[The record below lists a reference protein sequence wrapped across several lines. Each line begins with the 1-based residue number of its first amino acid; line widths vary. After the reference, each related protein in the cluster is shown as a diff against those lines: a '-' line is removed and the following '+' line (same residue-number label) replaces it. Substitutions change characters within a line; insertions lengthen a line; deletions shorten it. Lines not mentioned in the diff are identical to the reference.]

1 MKKYLFLYAVAV
13 TALLVCGYGRYRRE
27 NRRLTQNQHAL
38 AAGIERYRTRLGQ
51 EAASVQALRLRC
63 AEFEELRAADAAE
76 IRRLGIKLRRLEA
89 AARTATATKV
99 EIRTPVRDT
108 VVVRLSDTL
117 VVRDTLRLFRWRDA
131 WVRVEGAV
139 TADSV
144 LCRVESADTLRQ
156 VVHRIPRRFLFIRWG
171 TKALRQEI
179 VPSNPHTR
187 IVYSEYVKSN
197 GRTKYREKITP
208 YSQILLPLSDMERT
222 AIFPGSFDPFTRG
235 HAALVDEAL
244 NLFDRV
250 VIGIGNNTAK
260 TGLLTV
266 ANRKRLID
274 DLYAGNPRV
283 EAHIYTGLTGEF
295 AEKAGACAIIRG
307 VRNTTDF
314 EYERTMEATNHRI
327 YPDITTVMLFTPSP
341 VADISSSTVR
351 EVLSFGRSVEEFMPK
366 GIDINK
372 YL

>member
-1 MKKYLFLYAVAV
+1 
-13 TALLVCGYGRYRRE
+13 
-27 NRRLTQNQHAL
+27 
-38 AAGIERYRTRLGQ
+38 
-51 EAASVQALRLRC
+51 
-63 AEFEELRAADAAE
+63 
-76 IRRLGIKLRRLEA
+76 
-89 AARTATATKV
+89 
-99 EIRTPVRDT
+99 
-108 VVVRLSDTL
+108 
-117 VVRDTLRLFRWRDA
+117 
-131 WVRVEGAV
+131 
-139 TADSV
+139 
-144 LCRVESADTLRQ
+144 
-156 VVHRIPRRFLFIRWG
+156 
-171 TKALRQEI
+171 
-179 VPSNPHTR
+179 
-187 IVYSEYVKSN
+187 
-197 GRTKYREKITP
+197 
-208 YSQILLPLSDMERT
+208 MERT

-260 TGLLTV
+260 NGAADRRQPQAADRRPLRRQS
-266 ANRKRLID
+266 ARRSP
-274 DLYAGNPRV
+274 Y
-283 EAHIYTGLTGEF
+283 IYTGLTGEF